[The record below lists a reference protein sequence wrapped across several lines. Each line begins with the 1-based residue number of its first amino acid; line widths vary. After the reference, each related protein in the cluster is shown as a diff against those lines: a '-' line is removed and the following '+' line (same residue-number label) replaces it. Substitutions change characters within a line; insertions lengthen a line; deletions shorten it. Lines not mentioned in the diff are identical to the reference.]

1 MTLKVEGDKM
11 IVFAEEYQLI
21 NVEEMIELEV
31 RSLAISNDQLR
42 QKSLGDA
49 KTIKQKV
56 AGESEMSMM
65 LHHTTP

>member
-1 MTLKVEGDKM
+1 
-11 IVFAEEYQLI
+11 
-21 NVEEMIELEV
+21 MIELEV